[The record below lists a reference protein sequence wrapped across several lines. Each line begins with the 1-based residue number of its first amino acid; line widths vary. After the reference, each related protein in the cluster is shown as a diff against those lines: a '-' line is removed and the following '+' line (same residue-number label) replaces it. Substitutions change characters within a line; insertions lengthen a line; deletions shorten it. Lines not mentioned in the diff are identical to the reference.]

1 MILVYFSVKSISRK
15 NKPPQS
21 IFNLLP
27 VLVVTFGLLLLATA
41 AADTAPPTGEPPEL
55 AEADVAEAEVGES
68 SSP

>member
-1 MILVYFSVKSISRK
+1 MKLISREK
-15 NKPPQS
+15 TS
-21 IFNLLP
+21 TFFDLLP
-27 VLVVTFGLLLLATA
+27 VLGVTVGLLLLATAAAAATA